1 MENFANTER
10 DAGTISVTRRR
21 VLRLPAVLNRT
32 GLSRSQIYR
41 LMELNE
47 FPHSARL
54 STAVSGWDEGE
65 VDQWLN
71 LKFNERDEAHM
82 KRVIEEAEMSLR
94 QIGEMPSRGTPNR
107 GEG

>member
-10 DAGTISVTRRR
+10 DAGKISVTRRR
-21 VLRLPAVLNRT
+21 VLRLPAVINRT

-47 FPHSARL
+47 FPHSARI
-54 STAVSGWDEGE
+54 SQAVSGWDEGE

-71 LKFNERDEAHM
+71 LKFNARDEVLNA
-82 KRVIEEAEMSLR
+82 
-94 QIGEMPSRGTPNR
+94 G
-107 GEG
+107 